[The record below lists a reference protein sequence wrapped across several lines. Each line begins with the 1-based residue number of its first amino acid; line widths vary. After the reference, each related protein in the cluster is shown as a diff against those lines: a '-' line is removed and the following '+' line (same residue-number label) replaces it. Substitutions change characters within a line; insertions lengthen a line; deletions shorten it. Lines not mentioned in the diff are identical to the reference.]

1 MKLLK
6 NLKIPNSLPMK
17 LYCENKAT
25 INIAYNIIQY
35 DETKYI
41 ELIDI
46 LFKINLKIDLF
57 AMSYIPI
64 KEHPTDVLT
73 MGLLKRR
80 FDNLICKLRIQDI
93 FKSTYRG
100 VLIDLV

>member
-35 DETKYI
+35 EKTKYI

-46 LFKINLKIDLF
+46 LFKINWIIDLF

-73 MGLLKRR
+73 MGLLKGR

-93 FKSTYRG
+93 FKPTYKG